1 MMKIS
6 SIATIKHLSTGK
18 QNFEIELEKCKKT
31 AEKTESNHFV
41 GEKEREFELSKPMNE
56 QTTGRVE

>member
-6 SIATIKHLSTGK
+6 FIATIKHLSTGK
-18 QNFEIELEKCKKT
+18 QNFEIEFEEVWKT

-41 GEKEREFELSKPMNE
+41 GEKEREFELSEPMNE